1 MAEVTA
7 LSAGEVL
14 VLRSPFD
21 PHPLHRVM
29 EGRGFARCVRRIA
42 PDDFETDYWRSADA
56 VGHDPVEVD
65 VRGLAPPE
73 PMERTLAALDE
84 LPPGGELVQ
93 VNDRVPVFLL
103 ELLDDRGD
111 TYVIDQDERGTIVR
125 IRTAGP

>member
-1 MAEVTA
+1 
-7 LSAGEVL
+7 
-14 VLRSPFD
+14 
-21 PHPLHRVM
+21 
-29 EGRGFARCVRRIA
+29 
-42 PDDFETDYWRSADA
+42 
-56 VGHDPVEVD
+56 
-65 VRGLAPPE
+65 
-73 PMERTLAALDE
+73 MERTLAALDE